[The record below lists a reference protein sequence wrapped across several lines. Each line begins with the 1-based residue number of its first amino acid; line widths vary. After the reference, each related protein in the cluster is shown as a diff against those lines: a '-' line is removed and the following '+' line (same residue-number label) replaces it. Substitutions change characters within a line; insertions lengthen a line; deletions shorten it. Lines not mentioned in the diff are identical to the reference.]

1 MKIKKYIKSKGL
13 PKFQSTIDY
22 LYDCEYCN
30 QNYCEEGNKTDCEI
44 HLEHINNALNVQQN
58 LGDVDLEVINELQEL
73 INLLAVNQID
83 FIKH

>member
-1 MKIKKYIKSKGL
+1 MKIKKYIKSKEL
-13 PKFQSTIDY
+13 PKFQSTIEY

-44 HLEHINNALNVQQN
+44 YLEHISNALQVQKN
-58 LGDVDLEVINELQEL
+58 LGDVDLEIVKELQEL
-73 INLLAVNQID
+73 ANLLITNEID